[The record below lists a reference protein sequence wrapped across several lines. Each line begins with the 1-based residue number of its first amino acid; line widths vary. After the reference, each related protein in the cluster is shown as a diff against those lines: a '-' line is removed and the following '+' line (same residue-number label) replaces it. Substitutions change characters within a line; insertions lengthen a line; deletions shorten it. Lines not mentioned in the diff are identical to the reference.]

1 MVEYG
6 SVEIGGKTYIC
17 PVKSVSITLA
27 PPLPANAY
35 EMQRYRGEL
44 LDKDRSFDREQPQTL
59 LNDVAFAQYHVF
71 RAESRILFGDRT
83 QDVPSPAPL
92 TPETNDSSSSTPVA
106 SPEVGTSPASVPAT
120 PSDTAAPVSSQP
132 STPANS
138 EPEIQIGE
146 SAVLLDPSSTS
157 VGTQSTG
164 FTLRVISRLVDV
176 GVVAFDKK
184 GHPITDLTPD
194 NFEVYD
200 NGRKQ
205 TVRFFS
211 RTGDEPQQEVDRAPD
226 HPANPREQVVYSNR
240 PVDSTHGDGGSGARE
255 DSITILLIDSGH
267 LAPTDLA
274 YARDETLKFLQGL
287 PPGERVGLYV
297 QNAQSFQV
305 LVEGTIDHAL
315 PASALRRWM
324 PNAQDLARAQQIELR
339 NRQQFD
345 NVLNPTDLQSVNGNI
360 NVAPDTA
367 TGVDPNLRN
376 DGSSPERSAM
386 SVLVGVARHLAAI
399 PGHKNLVWVASD
411 NVLANWSDKA
421 VGSDRGSKTIDS
433 SVLRAQEA
441 LNDAQVSV
449 FPLDVS
455 QLETMAVD
463 PALQNGSIELSP
475 SVTAPPPPQSGG
487 QAPGRIAAEMQQDIH
502 PIQGVIQQL
511 AEATGGRTFRRS
523 SDIVAELNTVVA
535 DGRAVYLLGFVPDTP
550 ADDKY
555 HQLTVKVAGRHGI
568 MLRYRTGYEYAREP
582 ATMRERFQRAV
593 WQSLDL
599 NEIGITANIGPSSQG
614 SVLKL
619 NIATSNLA
627 LKQQGERWT
636 DKLDIFLARRDD
648 EGLHAQIAGQTLQL
662 TLKSATYA
670 KFLREG
676 LPFDQFIEKLPDS
689 GSIRVIFVDENS
701 GSMGSVTIPVA
712 ALRAKS

>member
-1 MVEYG
+1 M
-6 SVEIGGKTYIC
+6 S
-17 PVKSVSITLA
+17 A
-27 PPLPANAY
+27 
-35 EMQRYRGEL
+35 
-44 LDKDRSFDREQPQTL
+44 
-59 LNDVAFAQYHVF
+59 
-71 RAESRILFGDRT
+71 
-83 QDVPSPAPL
+83 
-92 TPETNDSSSSTPVA
+92 
-106 SPEVGTSPASVPAT
+106 
-120 PSDTAAPVSSQP
+120 QP
-132 STPANS
+132 STPENS
-138 EPEIQIGE
+138 EPEIQVGK
-146 SAVLLDPSSTS
+146 SAVLLDPASTS
-157 VGTQSTG
+157 VGTQGTG

-184 GHPITDLTPD
+184 GHPVTDLTPE

-200 NGRKQ
+200 DGRKQ

-211 RTGDEPQQEVDRAPD
+211 RTGGEPKQEVDRAPD
-226 HPANPREQVVYSNR
+226 QPAHPPEQVVYSNH
-240 PVDSTHGDGGSGARE
+240 PVDRAHKEGGSGAIE
-255 DSITILLIDSGH
+255 DSITILLIDAGH
-267 LAPTDLA
+267 LAWTDLT
-274 YARDETLKFLQGL
+274 YARDEMLKFLGKL
-287 PPGERVGLYV
+287 PPSERVGLYV
-297 QNAQSFQV
+297 QNAQNFQV
-305 LVEGTIDHAL
+305 LVEGTRDHAL
-315 PASALRRWM
+315 LASALRRWM
-324 PNAQDLARAQQIELR
+324 PNAQDLARAQQMELR

-345 NVLNPTDLQSVNGNI
+345 DVLNPTDLQSVNGNI

-421 VGSDRGSKTIDS
+421 VGSDKGSKTVDS
-433 SVLRAQEA
+433 FVLRAQEA

-463 PALQNGSIELSP
+463 PGLQNGSIELSP
-475 SVTAPPPPQSGG
+475 SVTAPPPPQGGG
-487 QAPGRIAAEMQQDIH
+487 QAPGRIAAEMQQDAH

-523 SDIVAELNTVVA
+523 SDIAAELNTVVA

-550 ADDKY
+550 ADDEY
-555 HQLTVKVAGRHGI
+555 HQLTVKVAGRRGV

-582 ATMRERFQRAV
+582 ATLKERFEHAV
-593 WQSLDL
+593 WQPLDL
-599 NEIGITANIGPSSQG
+599 SEIGITANVAPSSEG

-619 NIATSNLA
+619 KIATNNLT
-627 LKQQGERWT
+627 LKQQGERWN

-648 EGLHAQIAGQTLQL
+648 EGLHARITAQTLQL

-676 LPFDQFIEKLPDS
+676 LPFDQFLEKVPDS
-689 GSIRVIFVDENS
+689 GSIRVIVVDENS
-701 GSMGSVTIPVA
+701 GSMGSVTMPVA
-712 ALRAKS
+712 ALRGKS